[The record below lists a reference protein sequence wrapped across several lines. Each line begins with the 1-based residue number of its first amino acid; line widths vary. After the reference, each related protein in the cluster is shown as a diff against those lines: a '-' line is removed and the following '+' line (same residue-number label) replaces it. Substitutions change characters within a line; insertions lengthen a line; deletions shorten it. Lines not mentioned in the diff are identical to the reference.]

1 MDIYE
6 EIVRLRQQGRKAA
19 LATIVHTQGSIPS
32 YASSKL
38 LIRDDGSIV
47 GTVGGGCVEAEVWAA
62 AREVMEQEKPRKL
75 TFNLNADPRYDVGLT
90 CGGTLEVFIEPI
102 LAQPVCYIF
111 GAGHVGVHLAK
122 FAAHTGFSTV
132 IVDDRAQFAN
142 RERFP
147 EASAIH
153 AEDFD
158 QTFARLDPN
167 ELAFIVIVTRGHK
180 DDMRVLRWAVGTRA
194 RYVGLVGSQRKVLK
208 IYQALESEGISREK
222 LERVH
227 APIGLEIGALT
238 PEEIAVSILA
248 ELIAVRRHASLPHSK
263 SIGQALAEQALKA
276 SSE

>member
-6 EIVRLRQQGRKAA
+6 EIIRLRQQGRKCA

-90 CGGTLEVFIEPI
+90 CGGTLEIFVEPI

-111 GAGHVGVHLAK
+111 GAGHVGLHLAR

-132 IVDDRAQFAN
+132 IVDDRPQFAN

-158 QTFARLDPN
+158 QAFAHLDPN
-167 ELAFIVIVTRGHK
+167 ELSHIVIVTRGHK
-180 DDMRVLRWAVGTRA
+180 DDLRVLRWAVGTRA
-194 RYVGLVGSQRKVLK
+194 RYVGLIGSQRKVLK

-222 LERVH
+222 LERLH

-248 ELIAVRRHASLPHSK
+248 EMIAVRRHAPVSNPK
-263 SIGQALAEQALKA
+263 SVGKA
-276 SSE
+276 PESSSVEVKP

>member
-32 YASSKL
+32 YESSKL

-90 CGGTLEVFIEPI
+90 CGGTLEIFIEPI

-111 GAGHVGVHLAK
+111 GAGHVGLHLAR
-122 FAAHTGFSTV
+122 FAAHTGFATV
-132 IVDDRAQFAN
+132 IVDDRPQFAN

-153 AEDFD
+153 AGDFD
-158 QTFARLDPN
+158 QAFAHLDPN
-167 ELAFIVIVTRGHK
+167 EFSYIVIVTRGHK

-194 RYVGLVGSQRKVLK
+194 RYVGLIGSQRKVLK
-208 IYQALESEGISREK
+208 IYQVLEGEGISRER

-227 APIGLEIGALT
+227 APIGLDIGALT

-248 ELIAVRRHASLPHSK
+248 EMIAVRRHAPLPYSK
-263 SIGQALAEQALKA
+263 SLAQALAEAPLKPG
-276 SSE
+276 S